1 MFYSLTELFPVD
13 IVKSSIKLI
22 ENIFIKEKG

>member
-1 MFYSLTELFPVD
+1 MFYSLTVLFPVD

-22 ENIFIKEKG
+22 ENIFIKEKD

>member
-13 IVKSSIKLI
+13 IVKNSIKLI
-22 ENIFIKEKG
+22 ENIFIKEKD